1 MQLEWKYSKPLTL
14 GVEWELQI
22 LDRETLQPKEIF
34 SELVEELPAE
44 FLPMVHKEIYQSML
58 ELVTPP
64 MEDEKQIIR
73 LLRDILDSFKTFAVK
88 KKFRLTALGTL
99 FLKNENP
106 PRINISKRY
115 KLFAEEFQEI
125 LRDFYIYGIHVHIGI
140 PNADWA
146 IRAYNNFVKYA
157 ALLLAFSANSVFY
170 RGKNTG
176 IHSYRM
182 VIFEKLPRAVLPR
195 PLKDFKEF
203 NSLIE
208 NLRQTGVIETL
219 KDLWWH
225 IRPRPDF
232 GTIEIRVFDSFWNLE
247 KLEFLLKLIKTI
259 ALYSETYEEKLLPW
273 EILNQNWWWAK
284 RYSLDAD
291 FIDEKG
297 RRALKGV
304 AYDLFYKF
312 EDLGILKKLGYKVSE
327 FTKFLR
333 KPSLAKDILLKEKAV
348 GLHKVIEL
356 NSPV

>member
-34 SELVEELPAE
+34 SELVEEIPTE
-44 FLPMVHKEIYQSML
+44 FLPMVHKEVYQSML

-64 MEDEKQIIR
+64 MEDEKQIIQ
-73 LLRDILDSFKTFAVK
+73 LLKDILESFKTLAIK
-88 KKFRLTALGTL
+88 KKFHLTALGTL

-106 PRINISKRY
+106 PKINMSKRY

-125 LRDFYIYGIHVHIGI
+125 LRDFYIYGIHIHIGF
-140 PNADWA
+140 PDAEWA
-146 IRAYNNFVKYA
+146 FRAYNNLLKFSP
-157 ALLLAFSANSVFY
+157 LLLALSANSIIY

-195 PLKDFKEF
+195 PFEDFKSF
-203 NSLIE
+203 KKLIE
-208 NLRQTGVIETL
+208 NLHQTGVIESL

-225 IRPRPDF
+225 IRPRPDL
-232 GTIEIRVFDSFWNLE
+232 GTIEIRVFDSFWDLE
-247 KLEFLLKLIKTI
+247 RLEFLLKLIKAI
-259 ALYSETYEEKLLPW
+259 ALYSETYAEKLPQW
-273 EILNQNWWWAK
+273 EVLSQNWWWAK

-297 RRALKGV
+297 RKALKGI
-304 AYDLFYKF
+304 AYDLIYKF
-312 EDLGILKKLGYKVSE
+312 EDLGILKKLGYTAKELIS
-327 FTKFLR
+327 FLR
-333 KPSLAKDILLKEKAV
+333 KPSMAKDIALKIKAV
-348 GLHKVIEL
+348 GLEKVIKMY
-356 NSPV
+356 SPV